1 MTYYSQPQPET
12 PARRQ
17 QGQVC
22 RLQKTISAVLVA
34 AGSSTRMGF
43 DKLSFDLGGE
53 TVLHRSI
60 RAFDQCPQIGEI
72 VLVAGKNRAFV
83 EQQVVG
89 CTKPVQIVAGGATRA
104 ESAKN
109 GVLAAHGELV
119 AVHDAARPFVSPAV
133 IAAVLEAAAR
143 CGAAA
148 PAVPVKDTI
157 KQAVPGDG
165 KTVPEACLVHSTP
178 DRSTLYAVQTP
189 QCFDRTQYL
198 AALQE
203 LDAEKARLVTDDCS
217 LFELTGRSVQL
228 TQGDYANLKITTRED
243 LPRPVQ
249 KEETRMRIGHG
260 YDVHRLVEGR
270 KLILGGVE
278 IPFEKGLLGHSD
290 ADVLAHAVMDAVL
303 GAAALGDI
311 GQHFPDND
319 PAYAGADSLELA
331 RHVARI
337 LSEHGYR
344 VENIDATI
352 LCQRPKLAPHI
363 PAMRANL
370 AAAFGLPVDAV
381 SVKATT
387 EEHLGFTGEGL
398 GIAAH
403 AVALIE
409 TRSQECAS
417 MTLNA
422 IIANFQTFKL
432 VDLLDII
439 IIAFLIYQLLGIV
452 NRTRAGQLFKGAL
465 LVMAVYLVA
474 ETLNMRTVTW
484 LLNSLLQV
492 GLLTLVVLFQPEIRR
507 ALERMGQTDQWA
519 AKLFNVKGRYNDP
532 SLKGAWRSAIIAI
545 CDAAER
551 FSETKTGALI
561 VLERHTNLSEIVRTG
576 TPVNSAVN
584 LEVLGTIFY
593 EGTPLHDGAAI
604 IENGRIKAAGCV
616 LPLSN
621 NLDLGKDMGTRHRA
635 CLGIAENSDAIAIV
649 VSEETGIISMAKNGV
664 LIRHFDRQT
673 LYTRLI
679 DEMIPK
685 EPVVEKSTADTW
697 KDRAK
702 SLMKWVSQKGEDEQQ

>member
-1 MTYYSQPQPET
+1 MK
-12 PARRQ
+12 
-17 QGQVC
+17 
-22 RLQKTISAVLVA
+22 RLEKKVSAVLVA

-60 RAFDQCPQIGEI
+60 RAFAQCPLVDEI
-72 VLVAGKNRAFV
+72 ILVAGSNRVFA
-83 EQQVVG
+83 QQQAAD
-89 CTKPVQIVAGGATRA
+89 CAKPVCVVAGGATRA

-109 GVLAAHGELV
+109 GVLAASGALV
-119 AVHDAARPFVSPAV
+119 AVHDAARPFVSQQV
-133 IAAVLEAAAR
+133 ITAALEAAAR

-157 KQAVPGDG
+157 KAAVRGSG
-165 KTVPEACLVHSTP
+165 KTVPESCFVHATP

-189 QCFDRTQYL
+189 QCFDRAAYL
-198 AALQE
+198 AALEE

-217 LFELTGRSVQL
+217 LFELTGRPVQL

-243 LPRPVQ
+243 LPRPEQ
-249 KEETRMRIGHG
+249 KEEHKMRIGHG

-278 IPFEKGLLGHSD
+278 VPFEKGLLGHSD

-409 TRSQECAS
+409 TR
-417 MTLNA
+417 
-422 IIANFQTFKL
+422 
-432 VDLLDII
+432 
-439 IIAFLIYQLLGIV
+439 
-452 NRTRAGQLFKGAL
+452 
-465 LVMAVYLVA
+465 
-474 ETLNMRTVTW
+474 
-484 LLNSLLQV
+484 
-492 GLLTLVVLFQPEIRR
+492 
-507 ALERMGQTDQWA
+507 
-519 AKLFNVKGRYNDP
+519 
-532 SLKGAWRSAIIAI
+532 
-545 CDAAER
+545 
-551 FSETKTGALI
+551 
-561 VLERHTNLSEIVRTG
+561 
-576 TPVNSAVN
+576 
-584 LEVLGTIFY
+584 
-593 EGTPLHDGAAI
+593 
-604 IENGRIKAAGCV
+604 
-616 LPLSN
+616 
-621 NLDLGKDMGTRHRA
+621 
-635 CLGIAENSDAIAIV
+635 
-649 VSEETGIISMAKNGV
+649 
-664 LIRHFDRQT
+664 
-673 LYTRLI
+673 
-679 DEMIPK
+679 
-685 EPVVEKSTADTW
+685 
-697 KDRAK
+697 
-702 SLMKWVSQKGEDEQQ
+702 

>member
-83 EQQVVG
+83 EQQAVG

-157 KQAVPGDG
+157 KQAMPGDG

-217 LFELTGRSVQL
+217 LFELTGRPVQL

-337 LSEHGYR
+337 LSEHDYR

-409 TRSQECAS
+409 TR
-417 MTLNA
+417 
-422 IIANFQTFKL
+422 
-432 VDLLDII
+432 
-439 IIAFLIYQLLGIV
+439 
-452 NRTRAGQLFKGAL
+452 
-465 LVMAVYLVA
+465 
-474 ETLNMRTVTW
+474 
-484 LLNSLLQV
+484 
-492 GLLTLVVLFQPEIRR
+492 
-507 ALERMGQTDQWA
+507 
-519 AKLFNVKGRYNDP
+519 
-532 SLKGAWRSAIIAI
+532 
-545 CDAAER
+545 
-551 FSETKTGALI
+551 
-561 VLERHTNLSEIVRTG
+561 
-576 TPVNSAVN
+576 
-584 LEVLGTIFY
+584 
-593 EGTPLHDGAAI
+593 
-604 IENGRIKAAGCV
+604 
-616 LPLSN
+616 
-621 NLDLGKDMGTRHRA
+621 
-635 CLGIAENSDAIAIV
+635 
-649 VSEETGIISMAKNGV
+649 
-664 LIRHFDRQT
+664 
-673 LYTRLI
+673 
-679 DEMIPK
+679 
-685 EPVVEKSTADTW
+685 
-697 KDRAK
+697 
-702 SLMKWVSQKGEDEQQ
+702 